1 MRKRR
6 RFAANRVIFENTTIV
21 NGIVEIDEDKV
32 VDFYELTEELAHI
45 EWIGGTIT
53 LIRKDDNLIAYKDN
67 KILSSIE
74 Y

>member
-32 VDFYELTEELAHI
+32 VDFYELTEELAHT
-45 EWIGGTIT
+45 EWVGGTIT